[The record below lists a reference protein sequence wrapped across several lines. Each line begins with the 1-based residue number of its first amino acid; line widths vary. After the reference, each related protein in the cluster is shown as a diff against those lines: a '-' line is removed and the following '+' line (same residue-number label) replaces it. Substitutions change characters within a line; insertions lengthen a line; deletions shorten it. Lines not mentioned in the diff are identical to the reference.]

1 MRAPRRLSFLVA
13 IAAVAGGLAVA
24 LAAGGTDP
32 SGTTTAS
39 WRGLVDTRADVSLA
53 GRYVVVLKTPSL
65 GQRLATEGYAT
76 EAQERAWTSQAFAA
90 QRQVLTTLALEGA
103 SVQPEFSYARV
114 LDGFAAPLD
123 PQAVALL
130 ERNPEIQGVY
140 PVRAAFPAS
149 LSSSVLSGPAF
160 AAASGRRVNVSLP
173 GFDGDGVT
181 IALLDTGV
189 DASQPFL
196 HGHVLPGYDEIDHS
210 DGQNGARTDPQDA
223 SLVERHGTEMAGLL
237 VGAGGPAGLHGVA
250 PGADVLPIRVA
261 GWQLDASGADAVYAR
276 SDQLIAGL
284 ERAVDPN
291 GDGDAHDAAR
301 IALVGVAEPYA
312 AFADDPEAQAV
323 QGATDLST
331 LVVAPAGND
340 GAAGPAF
347 GSVAGPAGAP
357 AALAVAASDGR
368 ATLPTVRLVLRRGLD
383 VILDRKVPLAGAVAP
398 SRSLSLAV
406 AEPRATTGTVGATAA
421 DFFDAR
427 GFSTVAGKAVVVPAG
442 GDPAATATRAARA
455 GAAAVVLYG
464 SALPADSLGLSDA
477 LSVPVVSVPTADA
490 LELLAARRAGA
501 SVGIALGRAS
511 EPANT
516 ANGDVAPFSSRGL
529 AFDGRLK
536 PDLAAPGISLATSE
550 PGRAADGSPSWG
562 TVDGTSGAAATVAG
576 AAALLA
582 QVRPALDASD
592 LKSLL
597 VGNADASGAATA
609 VGAGELD
616 LGAAAVGE
624 VSASPATLTFGTWS
638 GPHWR
643 AAQTVTVRNVSSRR
657 LQLSLAVASD
667 GDPEALRFTVKPAA
681 VALKAGA
688 ETTVTVEVAAPHRP
702 TAAAI
707 TGALR
712 ISPAGAATL
721 RVPFALASQVPATR
735 LLSKATISKTTF
747 TPSDTSPA
755 ILTVQAGRLAEQG
768 GAVQIAPVA
777 RLDLLL
783 YDADGRFRG
792 VLGRVRD
799 LLPGSYSFGIT
810 GRDATSVRLP
820 PGSYQVRLV
829 AWPTEDGTGAPSRA
843 HVSFHIE

>member
-1 MRAPRRLSFLVA
+1 MRAPRRLS
-13 IAAVAGGLAVA
+13 GLVA
-24 LAAGGTDP
+24 LAAAGAAVAVAVAAGGDTP
-32 SGTTTAS
+32 APTTTAN
-39 WRGLVDTRADVSLA
+39 WRGLVGARADVALG
-53 GRYVVVLKTPSL
+53 GRFVVVLKTPSL
-65 GQRLATEGYAT
+65 GQRLATAGYAT
-76 EAQERAWTSQAFAA
+76 ETQERAWTSQAFAA

-130 ERNPEIQGVY
+130 QKNPEVQGVY

-149 LSSSVLSGPAF
+149 LSDSLLSS
-160 AAASGRRVNVSLP
+160 AAYAAGSGRRTDVSLP
-173 GFDGDGVT
+173 AYDGDGVT

-189 DASQPFL
+189 DASHPFL
-196 HGHVLPGYDEIDHS
+196 HGHVLPGYDEVE
-210 DGQNGARTDPQDA
+210 QNTDTSARTDPQDA
-223 SLVERHGTEMAGLL
+223 SQVERHGTELAGLL
-237 VGAGGPAGLHGVA
+237 VGAGGPGGLHGVA
-250 PGADVLPIRVA
+250 PGAQVLPIRVA
-261 GWQLDASGADAVYAR
+261 GWQLTATGAYAVYAR

-291 GDGDAHDAAR
+291 GDGDAHDANR

-323 QGATDLST
+323 QGATDLNT

-340 GAAGPAF
+340 GAAGPTF

-368 ATLPTVRLVLRRGLD
+368 TALPTARLVLRRGLD
-383 VILDRKVPLAGAVAP
+383 VILDRKVPLVGPVAP
-398 SRSLSLAV
+398 SHSLTLGV
-406 AEPRATTGTVGATAA
+406 AGAESAE
-421 DFFDAR
+421 FFDQR

-442 GDPAATATRAARA
+442 DDPTDTAIRAARA

-464 SALPADSLGLSDA
+464 AALPADSLRVSDG

-501 SVGIALGRAS
+501 SVGVALGRAS
-511 EPANT
+511 SPANAARGT
-516 ANGDVAPFSSRGL
+516 VAPFSSRGL

-536 PDLAAPGISLATSE
+536 PDVAAPGISLATSE
-550 PGRAADGSPSWG
+550 PGRSPDASPGWG
-562 TVDGTSGAAATVAG
+562 TVDGTSAAAATVAG

-582 QVRPALDASD
+582 QTRPALGAAD

-597 VGNADASGAATA
+597 VGNADPSGTPVAA
-609 VGAGELD
+609 GAGSLD

-624 VSASPATLTFGTWS
+624 VSASPATLTFGTWT
-638 GPHWR
+638 GPR
-643 AAQTVTVRNVSSRR
+643 RSTAQTVTVRNVSSRR
-657 LQLSLAVASD
+657 LQLSLTVTST
-667 GDPEALRFTVKPAA
+667 DPEELRVLVQPNHLTLKPGAA
-681 VALKAGA
+681 A
-688 ETTVTVEVAAPHRP
+688 TVTVRVAATQRP
-702 TAAAI
+702 SAAAV

-712 ISPAGAATL
+712 IAPAGGTTL
-721 RVPFALASQVPATR
+721 RVPFALASQVPATG
-735 LLSKATISKTTF
+735 LLSKATISKSSF
-747 TPSDTSPA
+747 APSDTAPA
-755 ILTVQAGRLAEQG
+755 ILTVQAGRLVDHG
-768 GAVQIAPVA
+768 GSVQIAPVA

-783 YDADGRFRG
+783 YDANGRFRG
-792 VLGRVRD
+792 VLARVRD

-829 AWPTEDGTGAPSRA
+829 AWPTEDGVGAPSRA
-843 HVSFHIE
+843 RVSFRIQ